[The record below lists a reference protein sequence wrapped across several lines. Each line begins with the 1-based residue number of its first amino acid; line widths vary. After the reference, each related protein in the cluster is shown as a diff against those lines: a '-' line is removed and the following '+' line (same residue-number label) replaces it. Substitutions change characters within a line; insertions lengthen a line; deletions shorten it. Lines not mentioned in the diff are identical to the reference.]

1 MTKVSTIPEKETAEI
16 VARRKDVLDAFTS
29 EAGKRVLERLMLDNG
44 IVCSTFVPNDS
55 YASAFM
61 EGRRAVILDIL
72 QVMGRAVTPD
82 DFVQRTH

>member
-1 MTKVSTIPEKETAEI
+1 MTKVSTVPEKENVEI
-16 VARRKDVLDAFTS
+16 VARRKDVLDAFSS

-44 IVCSTFVPNDS
+44 VLQSTYIPGDS

-82 DFVQRTH
+82 DFVQRAH